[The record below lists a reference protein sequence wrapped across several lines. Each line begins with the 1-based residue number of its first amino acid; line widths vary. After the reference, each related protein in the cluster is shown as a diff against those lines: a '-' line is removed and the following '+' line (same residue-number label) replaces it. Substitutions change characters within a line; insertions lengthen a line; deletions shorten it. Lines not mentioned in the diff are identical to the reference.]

1 MWQGRERSFCVAPG
15 LDGRPLF
22 GVLETFKSVV
32 ENTVVAAGSGGD
44 TTSRITVWYTG
55 ALSQVPSIPVTL
67 HFSSLDPL
75 SSPETLGFA
84 LHWRIYS
91 MGASASA
98 LGSAAHLLSFKTPLT
113 LE

>member
-1 MWQGRERSFCVAPG
+1 MVRERTFSFRVASG
-15 LDGRPLF
+15 LDGRSLF
-22 GVLETFKSVV
+22 GALETFKSVV

-44 TTSRITVWYTG
+44 TASRIIVWYTG
-55 ALSQVPSIPVTL
+55 ALSQVPSISVTL

-91 MGASASA
+91 MGASAPA
-98 LGSAAHLLSFKTPLT
+98 LVSAAYPPPRLL
-113 LE
+113 